1 MSIDSALPLIEVSEL
16 KVGMYI
22 HLDLSWM
29 EHPFAL
35 SRFKL
40 SNQDQID
47 SIAQLGLKQVK
58 WSPALSAP
66 VGLSAQP
73 FASHASANDDVATPT
88 QAAHTPHVDPTE
100 HAESRARVAL
110 ATQREALG
118 LCEQQFVEVVQA
130 HRNVCDA
137 AVARPQQAGEQARR
151 LAQALV
157 QKVSG
162 PQDIQIRLLTQSA
175 GEAVS
180 AHAVNVGVLALL
192 MGRVF
197 GWSATDLADLCLGA
211 MLHDIG
217 KEALPISLRVRDE
230 AFNAKEMRTYHDHVA
245 QGVAMGQR
253 MGLPSAAL
261 LVIGQHHEM
270 SDGSGYPM
278 QVRAERLSAAARVVA
293 LLNHYDN
300 LCNNPRNEQPF
311 TPHEA
316 LSTLFTQG
324 SEKFDTSILAA
335 FIKMMGVYPPGSL
348 VQLTD
353 DRYAMVVGVNSSRPN
368 RPKVLV
374 HDPKLSWKSELIV
387 DLEEVSGLGIRR
399 SLRPRDVPAAA
410 LAFLSPRPRVAYFF
424 EPIPQRAVA

>member
-1 MSIDSALPLIEVSEL
+1 MSSDSALPLIEVSEL
-16 KVGMYI
+16 KVGMFI
-22 HLDLSWM
+22 QLDLSWM

-40 SNQDQID
+40 SSQDQID
-47 SIAQLGLKQVK
+47 AVVQLGLKQVR
-58 WSPALSAP
+58 WDPARSAREVVAALQAEAALP
-66 VGLSAQP
+66 LGADG
-73 FASHASANDDVATPT
+73 SHPSHGSDQLADPLT
-88 QAAHTPHVDPTE
+88 QEELRD
-100 HAESRARVAL
+100 RKAL
-110 ATQREALG
+110 DAQREALS
-118 LCEQQFVEVVQA
+118 LCEQQFVEVVQS
-130 HRNVCDA
+130 HRSICDA
-137 AVARPQQAGEQARR
+137 AIAHPLVAGEQARK

-157 QKVSG
+157 SKIAG
-162 PQDIQIRLLTQSA
+162 PRDLQIRLLTQAA

-197 GWSATDLADLCLGA
+197 GWSPSDLVDLCLGA
-211 MLHDIG
+211 ILHDIG
-217 KEALPISLRVRDE
+217 KEALPKSLRVRDE
-230 AFNAKEMRTYHDHVA
+230 AFNAKEMRAYQDHVA

-300 LCNNPRNEQPF
+300 LCNNPRNEQIY

-374 HDPKLSWKSELIV
+374 HDPRMGWKSELIV

-399 SLRPRDVPAAA
+399 SLKPRDVPAAA
-410 LAFLSPRPRVAYFF
+410 LAFLAPRPRVAYFF
-424 EPIPQRAVA
+424 DAMPEPATA